1 MKSSLTFN
9 KSTVALWLFGYL
21 IVAQSLLP
29 RTIFFTSAAVVL
41 VMLFG
46 LAKYRFPV
54 KIVSYQTLLIALFLL
69 GLFGALFPLSNYQTT
84 DVIRDIVYFFSPFL
98 FLLIGSYLSLL
109 KVTFE
114 KIVGW
119 VIFLSAFLSL
129 YFIGHFVWVLLQL
142 DVTSI
147 YNLRN
152 QVGHGYTIVPF
163 GLTLLI
169 FTPVIKNKIW
179 RIALS
184 LLMLSHLILSFSRSL
199 MIITMI
205 LVLVLA
211 MEKKAS
217 RKLISVGLIII
228 LAAGIFKFFEEQTF
242 IANFLTKIMRTV
254 TELSGSQD
262 WSSSQIITSNWRGY
276 ETHQAMIEFNSWN
289 FFHQLF
295 GGGFGNNVYVGDYA
309 HLVGVKGDSIP
320 FLHNGY
326 YTILI
331 KQGVL
336 GVITYLTFLGLNSL
350 TAFGAILRKNSLEN
364 RLLLAV
370 FLIILVTTY
379 TTTGIFTLE
388 NGGFLCVF
396 IGYLAKK
403 GKVSVWE
410 TSLT

>member
-1 MKSSLTFN
+1 MELALTFK
-9 KSTVALWLFGYL
+9 KSTIGLLLFGFL
-21 IVAQSLLP
+21 VTAQSLFP
-29 RTIFFTSAAVVL
+29 RTIFFISAIVVL
-41 VMLFG
+41 GILFG
-46 LAKYRFPV
+46 LADYHFPL
-54 KIVSYQTLLIALFLL
+54 KIVSYQTLLIGLFFL
-69 GLFGALFPLSNYQTT
+69 GLFGTLFPLGNYQTT
-84 DVIRDIVYFFSPFL
+84 DLIRDMVYFLSPVL
-98 FLLIGSYLSLL
+98 FILIGRYLSILQ
-109 KVTFE
+109 VSFE
-114 KIVGW
+114 KIIQW
-119 VIFLSAFLSL
+119 VIILSAILSL
-129 YFIGHFVWVLLQL
+129 YFIGHLIWVLLQL
-142 DVTSI
+142 NVTNI

-152 QVGHGYTIVPF
+152 QIGHGYTIVPF

-169 FTPVIKNKIW
+169 FTSVIKNKFW
-179 RIALS
+179 RVVLS

-217 RKLISVGLIII
+217 RKLISVSLIIL
-228 LAAGIFKFFEEQTF
+228 LAAVIFKIFEEQTF
-242 IANFLTKIMRTV
+242 IANFLTKIMRTI

-262 WSSSQIITSNWRGY
+262 WSSSQMITSNWRGY
-276 ETHQAMIEFNSWN
+276 ETHQAMTEFNSWN
-289 FFHQLF
+289 IFHQLF
-295 GGGFGNNVYVGDYA
+295 GGGFGNNIYVGDYA
-309 HLVGVKGDSIP
+309 YLVGVKGNSIP

-326 YTILI
+326 FTILI

-336 GVITYLTFLGLNSL
+336 GVIIYLAFLGLNSL
-350 TAFGAILRKNSLEN
+350 TAFGAILRKNSFEN

-403 GKVSVWE
+403 EQVSIWK